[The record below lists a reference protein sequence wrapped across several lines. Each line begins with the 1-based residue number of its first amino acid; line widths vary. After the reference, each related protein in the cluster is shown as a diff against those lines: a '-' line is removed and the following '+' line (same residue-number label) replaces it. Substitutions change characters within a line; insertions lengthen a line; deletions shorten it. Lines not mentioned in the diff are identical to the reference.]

1 MRIQPQ
7 TVPSLSGTFG
17 IRSKLTLNP
26 KMPKE
31 PSSPSLPDALKK
43 NIAAKINDINTR
55 NKNGQLVTSAQKQ
68 AGGK

>member
-1 MRIQPQ
+1 MIPTQ
-7 TVPSLSGTFG
+7 TFPSLSGTFG
-17 IRSKLTLNP
+17 IRSRLALNP

-31 PSSPSLPDALKK
+31 PSSPSLPDPLKK

>member
-1 MRIQPQ
+1 MISTRTI
-7 TVPSLSGTFG
+7 TSLSGTFG
-17 IRSKLTLNP
+17 IHSRLAHKP

>member
-1 MRIQPQ
+1 MISTR
-7 TVPSLSGTFG
+7 TFPSLSGTFG

-43 NIAAKINDINTR
+43 NIAAKMITNYK

-68 AGGK
+68 AGVKC